1 MFVMMSWVSFFV
13 PPVTDDDDN
22 ADDEVDDV
30 HDDGDDDNADCNAD
44 DVTDDKNVVIEVSLV
59 ILY

>member
-22 ADDEVDDV
+22 ADDVNDDGA
-30 HDDGDDDNADCNAD
+30 DDGDDDNADGDAD
-44 DVTDDKNVVIEVSLV
+44 DVADDKNVVIYVSLV
-59 ILY
+59 ILC

>member
-22 ADDEVDDV
+22 ADDVNDDGA
-30 HDDGDDDNADCNAD
+30 DDGDDDNADGDAD
-44 DVTDDKNVVIEVSLV
+44 DVADDKNVVI
-59 ILY
+59 